1 MVLILGWSCGSRLL
15 SLKLVILP
23 CVRSTSQRT
32 SRCGDEDVNKLQP
45 EIVEDHSSPARLDGN
60 NVDIDSEMMRL
71 SKANGR
77 SCLTVA
83 AFARTRVLSRQP
95 ALWRVQLRGTYLLP
109 FA

>member
-45 EIVEDHSSPARLDGN
+45 EIVADHSSPARLDGN

-71 SKANGR
+71 SKNT
-77 SCLTVA
+77 L
-83 AFARTRVLSRQP
+83 LNN
-95 ALWRVQLRGTYLLP
+95 TYLQIISTKM
-109 FA
+109 AMMRRAVDGR